1 MVSLSFECY
10 AYEHGAEIGMWISV
24 NLDLL
29 LYIVQFNVRT
39 VYCFLYSGINMTN
52 TTKHMGLNPSHCFNF
67 LLT

>member
-10 AYEHGAEIGMWISV
+10 AYEHGAEIGMWTSV

-29 LYIVQFNVRT
+29 LYIVQFNVWT
-39 VYCFLYSGINMTN
+39 VHCFLYSGINMTN
-52 TTKHMGLNPSHCFNF
+52 TAMHMGLNPSHCFNY